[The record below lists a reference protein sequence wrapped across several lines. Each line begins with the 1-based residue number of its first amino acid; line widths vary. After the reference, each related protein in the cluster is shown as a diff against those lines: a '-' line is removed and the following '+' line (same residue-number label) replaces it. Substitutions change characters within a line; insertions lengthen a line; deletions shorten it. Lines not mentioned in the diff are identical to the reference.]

1 MNRVYLVA
9 AVDAEMAAKASFVAE
24 IVAKAEKITA
34 IYKTPI
40 NGAEAAALVK
50 AGNTAAL
57 MEKICAD
64 FLMQDFADADVVI
77 VEGATGMSAVVAQK
91 FNEALATALDAK
103 IFADSEDADLFC
115 STRLLKCEKCI
126 AEDLA
131 KEPAERKTSQAMFR
145 AGLLL
150 KASKA
155 VKRIVLPEGS
165 EPRTVQA
172 ACLAVERKIAT
183 PVLVG
188 NKAEIEATAKSV
200 GVKLPASIEIIEPS
214 EAFAEKY
221 VPTLVEL
228 RKAKGMTEEEAA
240 KKAQDPLY
248 LGCLM
253 IKNGDA
259 DGELAGAR
267 GTTADTIRPAFQI
280 LKTKPGC
287 KIVSGA
293 FLMFTPAKQLGE
305 DGFLIFADCA
315 VNPCPSAEE
324 LAQIAVSTAETA
336 RCIAG
341 IEPRVAM
348 LSFSTKGSA
357 KHELI
362 DKVTEATRLAHE
374 MAPELMLDGELQADA
389 ALIEKVGATKAPGSP
404 VAGKANVLVF
414 PDLQAGNIG
423 YKLVERFSGADA
435 VGPILQGI
443 AAPVNDL
450 SRGCKVQDIVQMV
463 IITSNQAMK

>member
-1 MNRVYLVA
+1 
-9 AVDAEMAAKASFVAE
+9 
-24 IVAKAEKITA
+24 
-34 IYKTPI
+34 
-40 NGAEAAALVK
+40 
-50 AGNTAAL
+50 
-57 MEKICAD
+57 
-64 FLMQDFADADVVI
+64 
-77 VEGATGMSAVVAQK
+77 MSILEQM
-91 FNEALATALDAK
+91 T
-103 IFADSEDADLFC
+103 
-115 STRLLKCEKCI
+115 
-126 AEDLA
+126 
-131 KEPAERKTSQAMFR
+131 ERARKNPQ
-145 AGLLL
+145 
-150 KASKA
+150 
-155 VKRIVLPEGS
+155 RIVLPEGD
-165 EPRTVQA
+165 EPRTLEA
-172 ACLAVERKIAT
+172 ANILLRDKLAKLILIGSPEKINAMARENNYEYIKDAT
-183 PVLVG
+183 IFDP
-188 NKAEIEATAKSV
+188 ATD
-200 GVKLPASIEIIEPS
+200 
-214 EAFAEKY
+214 EKMKEY
-221 VPTLVEL
+221 ANLLYEL
-228 RKAKGMTEEEAA
+228 RRAKGMTEEEAA

-280 LKTKPGC
+280 LKTKPGV

-293 FLMFTPAKQLGE
+293 FLMFTPAKHLGE
-305 DGFLIFADCA
+305 EGFLVFADCA
-315 VNPCPSAEE
+315 VNPCPTAEE
-324 LAQIAVSTAETA
+324 LAQIAVSTADTA
-336 RCIAG
+336 RTIAG

-362 DKVTEATRLAHE
+362 DKVTEATRIAKELA
-374 MAPELMLDGELQADA
+374 PDLMLDGELQADA
-389 ALIEKVGATKAPGSP
+389 ALIEAVGAKKAPGSP

-463 IITSNQAMK
+463 IITANQAMK